1 MPGRTGDE
9 RGGQAPDGV
18 NVLPPSITVGGHMI
32 HAVGLAW
39 AEALRGSDRVALTS
53 FGDGATSEG
62 DFHEA
67 MNFAAVF
74 NTPTVFLCQNN
85 GFAIS
90 YPRAEQTRS
99 ESIAM
104 KAEGYGMPGVLVDGN
119 DVAAVFEVVSAAVTR
134 ARSGEGPT
142 LIEAVTY
149 RLGPHTTADDPSRY
163 RDEDEAVEWREKD
176 PLERVR
182 LLLERAGGWT
192 PAWQAELETRASD
205 VIEEAVAMAEALPQP
220 TAEEMLLRMYEQP
233 TSSYRVSAG
242 GDRLMSELTLAQS
255 LNGALATALE
265 SDERVVLLGEDIG
278 RTGGVFRI
286 TDGLRDKYGEDRVFD
301 TPVAESGIVG
311 AAFGMAIAGMRPV
324 AELQFLGFS
333 YPAYDQIINH
343 VARIRNR
350 SNHRFTAPLVIRVPF
365 GGGIGAAEHHS
376 ESTEAIYAHIPGLKV
391 VVPSTPSDA
400 RGLLLAAI
408 EDPDPV
414 LFLEPIRL
422 YRAVKEEV
430 PELYYTTEI
439 GPLRVEREGEDITVV
454 SWGAMMK
461 EARAAAARLEE
472 SGVSV
477 EVLDLRTL
485 SPIDADGIARSAT
498 KTGRVVVVHEAPRTA
513 GMGAEVAAIVQERA
527 LYSLTAPVRRVTG
540 WDTVFPLKRSE
551 GHYLPTVD
559 RIVRVAQ
566 ETLEA

>member
-1 MPGRTGDE
+1 MLTLISPDGTVGDRLPITLEEMRRLYSDMVEARTYDHKCMAMQRQGRLATYAPFEGQEAAQIGAAAALRPDDWVAATYRDAALMWRAGYPWSLLVAGRTGDE

-74 NTPTVFLCQNN
+74 STPTVFLCQNN

-119 DVAAVFEVVSAAVTR
+119 DIAAVFEVVSTAIIR

-192 PAWQAELETRASD
+192 PEWQAELETRASD

-233 TSSYRVSAG
+233 TSSI
-242 GDRLMSELTLAQS
+242 ETQ
-255 LNGALATALE
+255 
-265 SDERVVLLGEDIG
+265 LGEIG
-278 RTGGVFRI
+278 
-286 TDGLRDKYGEDRVFD
+286 
-301 TPVAESGIVG
+301 S
-311 AAFGMAIAGMRPV
+311 
-324 AELQFLGFS
+324 
-333 YPAYDQIINH
+333 
-343 VARIRNR
+343 
-350 SNHRFTAPLVIRVPF
+350 
-365 GGGIGAAEHHS
+365 
-376 ESTEAIYAHIPGLKV
+376 
-391 VVPSTPSDA
+391 
-400 RGLLLAAI
+400 
-408 EDPDPV
+408 
-414 LFLEPIRL
+414 
-422 YRAVKEEV
+422 
-430 PELYYTTEI
+430 
-439 GPLRVEREGEDITVV
+439 
-454 SWGAMMK
+454 
-461 EARAAAARLEE
+461 
-472 SGVSV
+472 
-477 EVLDLRTL
+477 
-485 SPIDADGIARSAT
+485 
-498 KTGRVVVVHEAPRTA
+498 
-513 GMGAEVAAIVQERA
+513 
-527 LYSLTAPVRRVTG
+527 
-540 WDTVFPLKRSE
+540 
-551 GHYLPTVD
+551 
-559 RIVRVAQ
+559 
-566 ETLEA
+566 